1 MHIMKKAITTIALSL
16 GLLMSVSGLAQTQK
30 IGHINA
36 DALLEAMP
44 ETATIQKQIEAYR
57 AQLQKDLKDMEAEL
71 ETKYNAY
78 VAGEKLMTQVN
89 KEIKQREIQELQ
101 GRIQEYQQ
109 KASQDLQNKQIELI
123 TPIIEKATKAVSD
136 VAKENG
142 FSYILDSSES
152 KAVVIFV
159 DKGIDIMPLV
169 KKKLGIQ

>member
-1 MHIMKKAITTIALSL
+1 MKKAISTIALTL
-16 GLLMSVSGLAQTQK
+16 GLLISATSYAQTQK

-36 DALLEAMP
+36 DLLLEAMP
-44 ETATIQKQIEAYR
+44 ETAQVQKEIEAYR
-57 AQLQKDLKDMEAEL
+57 TQLQKDLKEMETEL

-78 VAGEKLMTQVN
+78 VANEKMMTQLS
-89 KEIKQREIQELQ
+89 KETKQREIQELQ

-109 KASQDLQNKQIELI
+109 RASQDLQNKQVELI

-142 FSYILDSSES
+142 FTYILDSSES
-152 KAVVIFV
+152 KAVVVFV
-159 DKGIDIMPLV
+159 DNGIDIMPLV